1 MPTSEKSIK
10 EGNKTKIMTDLY
22 SKEGKV
28 VHKMELPSEVF
39 ANKSNPHIMAQ
50 AVRVYLANQRSGTVA
65 TKTRAQVVGSTRK
78 IYRQKG
84 TGKARH
90 GDLKAPIFIGG
101 GVAHGP
107 HPRDFSLSISQQMKF
122 TALRTALSDA
132 HREGKIKVVE
142 GLEQTELKTKQLMDV
157 LQTLAPTKKRK
168 LLYNTLLIWGGKP
181 GNMLLAGR
189 NIEHLLLQDI
199 RLLTPYDIVMHAH
212 ILFTKSAIEELGK
225 KSAQKTKE
233 EMPKIKTPKNAEQ
246 KKPKINKPQSTNK
259 KNSRKKVIK
268 KPVKKKA

>member
-1 MPTSEKSIK
+1 MPASKKSAD
-10 EGNKTKIMTDLY
+10 EGVKTKMMTDIY
-22 SKEGKV
+22 SKEGKA
-28 VHKMELPSEVF
+28 VHKMELPAEVF
-39 ANKSNPHIMAQ
+39 AYKSNPHIMAQ
-50 AVRVYLANQRSGTVA
+50 AVRVYLANQRGGTVA
-65 TKTRAQVVGSTRK
+65 TKTRAQVIGSTRK

-107 HPRDFSLSISQQMKF
+107 HPRDFSLSMSQQMKF
-122 TALRTALSDA
+122 TALRSALSDA

-142 GLEQTELKTKQLMDV
+142 GLEQTELKTKQLMDA

-168 LLYNTLLIWGGKP
+168 LLYNTLLIWGGKQ
-181 GNMLLAGR
+181 GNILLAGR
-189 NIEHLLLQDI
+189 NIEHLLLQDV

-212 ILFTKSAIEELGK
+212 ILFTKSAIEALAK
-225 KSAQKTKE
+225 RFSQKTKD
-233 EMPKIKTPKNAEQ
+233 EMPKINTPKKEEQ
-246 KKPKINKPQSTNK
+246 KKREINKPSTTNK
-259 KNSRKKVIK
+259 TNSRKKVIK